1 MKTLQSYL
9 LGIRE
14 HPEKGWRVVYSDI
27 LGKKLS
33 DSAKFLNGVELFGEE
48 IMFEALIATSVQ
60 KLSSPDPLNYV
71 LAVARGIWK
80 ETLQESLTK
89 DADELRLERA
99 KRRIIEGNAE
109 LAEKI
114 ERAKRRADA
123 NDTI

>member
-9 LGIRE
+9 LGIRDN
-14 HPEKGWRVVYSDI
+14 PETGWRVVYKDI
-27 LGKKLS
+27 LGKNLK
-33 DSAKFLNGVELFGEE
+33 DTAKFLNGVDLFGEE
-48 IMFEALIATSVQ
+48 IMFEAVIATSVQ

-80 ETLQESLTK
+80 EALQEALTK

-99 KRRIIEGNAE
+99 KRKISEGNAD

-114 ERAKRRADA
+114 EKARRMDA
-123 NDTI
+123 NNTL